1 MLMRNLHARGQRK
14 AEARLAMAAVE
25 LACTLPVLVFCLMI
39 TVDFARVVYA
49 QVALQNC
56 ARNGAVYELY
66 TQVGSPLPSGWTSLE
81 SAVSADAPSG
91 MTVTGSATPLNT
103 NPNYVTVTVTTTFHP
118 ITLPSMPR
126 SITLTQSATMPFPIG
141 ASAVP

>member
-1 MLMRNLHARGQRK
+1 MFMPNLHANVQRE
-14 AEARLAMAAVE
+14 AEARPAMAAVE
-25 LACTLPVLVFCLMI
+25 LACTLPLLVFCSMI

-56 ARNGAVYELY
+56 ARNGAIYEFY
-66 TQVGSPLPSGWTSLE
+66 TQVGSPLPSGWTSLP

-91 MTVTGSATPLNT
+91 MTVTGSATSLNT
-103 NPNYVTVTVTTTFHP
+103 NPNYVNVTVTTTFCP
-118 ITLPSMPR
+118 IALPSLSR